1 MKLVIFDMDGVLVD
15 GCEWHRV
22 ALNDALLE
30 VCNYE
35 IPLDEHYQIYNGL
48 PTKVKLQKLSEKGV
62 IDSSQID
69 FIEKLK
75 QEKTESAILRN
86 AVLRKEKVELL
97 EHLRSKGVK
106 VACFTNSIRYNA
118 ELMLRLTG
126 ILELFDLL
134 VTNQDVTKPKPD
146 PEGYLT
152 CMKSLGVDSQDCLI
166 IEDSPKGVQAAQA
179 SGANVLV
186 VKGPEEVTVDL
197 IRSIIP

>member
-15 GCEWHRV
+15 GCEWHRI
-22 ALNDALLE
+22 ALNNALLE

-35 IPLDEHYQIYNGL
+35 IPLDEHYKIYNGL

-62 IDSSQID
+62 ISPSQIN
-69 FIEKLK
+69 FIENLK
-75 QEKTESAILRN
+75 QEKTELTILEC
-86 AVLRKEKVELL
+86 AVHRKEKIELL
-97 EHLRSKGVK
+97 EYLKGKGVK
-106 VACFTNSIRYNA
+106 VACFTNCIRHNA

-126 ILELFDLL
+126 VLELFDLL
-134 VTNQDVTKPKPD
+134 VTNQDVTRPKPD
-146 PEGYLT
+146 PEGYLM
-152 CMKSLGVDSQDCLI
+152 CMKSLGIEKADCLI

-186 VKGPEEVTVDL
+186 VEGPDEVTVDL

>member
-1 MKLVIFDMDGVLVD
+1 MKLVVFDMDGVLVD
-15 GCEWHRV
+15 GCEWHRI

-62 IDSSQID
+62 ISPSQID
-69 FIEKLK
+69 FIENLK
-75 QEKTESAILRN
+75 QEKTESAILGN

-97 EHLRSKGVK
+97 EYLKGKGIK

-126 ILELFDLL
+126 VLDLFDLL
-134 VTNQDVTKPKPD
+134 VTNQDVTRPKPD
-146 PEGYLT
+146 PEGYLM
-152 CMKSLGVDSQDCLI
+152 CMKSLGVEKSDCLI
-166 IEDSPKGVQAAQA
+166 VEDSPKGVEAAQA
-179 SGANVLV
+179 SGAKVLI
-186 VKGPEEVTVDL
+186 VKGPDEVTVDL